1 MIKKFLPIISCI
13 FSNDLF
19 ALKKCIGNLTSNKK
33 IGYQAFNEHSAEKLI
48 VGNIFEIWGQ
58 WCKFRDISQNI
69 KVVIKNKV
77 DLI

>member
-1 MIKKFLPIISCI
+1 MSRI

-58 WCKFRDISQNI
+58 
-69 KVVIKNKV
+69 
-77 DLI
+77 